1 MTGERRRRRLNLGV
15 RRLEQ
20 WATTANQIDKNAV
33 YEVLFAVSDGSVFRS
48 HTVLDDVQR
57 AGEFFVL
64 ARDGLVVKVSMQ
76 PFDTFGVLYI
86 GPDGSV
92 GQQGLD
98 QEIA

>member
-1 MTGERRRRRLNLGV
+1 MTEERRRRRLNIGV
-15 RRLEQ
+15 KRLEQ
-20 WATTANQIDKNAV
+20 WAADANQIDKNAV

-64 ARDGLVVKVSMQ
+64 AREDLVVKVSIH
-76 PFDTFGVLYI
+76 PFNTFGVLYI
-86 GPDGSV
+86 GPYDERV
-92 GQQGLD
+92 TAD